1 MTVGKRILDIV
12 KKILIVFLII
22 FIICFGSIV
31 YQKKI
36 LKNPMPNL
44 FGYVG
49 GTIVS
54 GSMIP
59 NINIGDYVIAKVD
72 GNYEVNDVVMFKRE
86 TSYIAHRVIKINDK
100 TILTKGDNN
109 ESEDPEVSKDKVVG
123 PVVKVFKGLG
133 TFITYLSKFKF
144 FIFFIFILVII
155 LL

>member
-59 NINIGDYVIAKVD
+59 NINIGDSVIAKVD

-109 ESEDPEVSKDKVVG
+109 ESEDLEVSKDKVVG